1 VWLASGAGWQREREG
16 GERGAEG
23 ARAGAGGA
31 GGAGGGGG
39 GGPRESGAAE
49 RARECGPESAQPRGE
64 LFLFS
69 LPLIPFS
76 PLYNYDI
83 FSVPKK

>member
-23 ARAGAGGA
+23 ARAGGR
-31 GGAGGGGG
+31 